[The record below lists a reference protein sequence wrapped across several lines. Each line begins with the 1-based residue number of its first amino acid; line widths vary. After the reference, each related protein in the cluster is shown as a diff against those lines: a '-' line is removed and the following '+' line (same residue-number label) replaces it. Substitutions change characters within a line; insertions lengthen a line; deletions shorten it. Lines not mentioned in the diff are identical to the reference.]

1 MDRAGGDG
9 GEPGVW
15 VPLRVL
21 RQLDLPPAAHHRLI
35 AALRAETAGQ
45 LPEDPL
51 LAELTELGAAALREA
66 LESLWTADGEAE
78 LAKIPFFVRG
88 KVRKNTEAFA
98 RERGLERIDAE
109 ALYDAKAHFSR

>member
-1 MDRAGGDG
+1 MAGPAEPVAASAPAAVPGPPAGGTT
-9 GEPGVW
+9 
-15 VPLRVL
+15 
-21 RQLDLPPAAHHRLI
+21 
-35 AALRAETAGQ
+35 TAG
-45 LPEDPL
+45 
-51 LAELTELGAAALREA
+51 AAVREA